1 MQSPA
6 QQPRVRRKTF
16 KPHGEMNQPAAQM
29 ETWGR
34 REGDL
39 HYSLQ
44 VVQHPLRARMCGF
57 GDKDRRPLAPAA
69 VAKMIVRRQDETIVE
84 ADDIDIA
91 FFLVTVD
98 LWSESGTEEM
108 NLVLHPSSGG
118 HATSSYPSRR
128 MKKPPTAAYS
138 VPPPSATYDSQPS
151 TSTSAPVTYPPRQE
165 GQYPSR
171 APEDGAGYPQRP
183 DGAYGPPR
191 PEGAGYA
198 GRPEDSHTQT
208 QYAGAYDDR
217 GGWPPHYPPAGGA
230 SGAAPPGPTADHS
243 QYQTLPPIG
252 SIMASPSP
260 HSQHAPPPPPPP
272 HPHPHPPS
280 HPHPHHPHPH
290 QRPYP
295 PPPPPHGQWNY
306 GPQGST
312 YIDPSLQQQPPHG
325 QPPPPVPA
333 PGHAYP
339 DEGAYPSNAGTS
351 YYVQTPAAL
360 HGAAAQH
367 DPSSGAASGQYT
379 RTLVGPLS
387 ANASRLVDAD
397 NQPGIFFLF
406 QDLSVRTEG
415 TFRLRMRLM
424 NVGAH
429 PAPNAHA
436 THVTTT
442 STPVLAQTFTDP
454 FTVYSAKRF
463 PGVPA
468 YLGTCS
474 FNAETTPLSVA
485 FGTQG
490 QKLPLR
496 NRNPGASSKKG
507 RKRGGGSD
515 SEGESDG
522 GESDESHGS
531 N

>member
-1 MQSPA
+1 MA
-6 QQPRVRRKTF
+6 GQPVSSLHRTCHLIYHLHFR
-16 KPHGEMNQPAAQM
+16 
-29 ETWGR
+29 
-34 REGDL
+34 

-69 VAKMIVRRQDETIVE
+69 VAKMVVRRQDDSFVD

-98 LWSESGTEEM
+98 LWSETGTEEM

-118 HATSSYPSRR
+118 HATNSYPSRR
-128 MKKPPTAAYS
+128 IKRPPTTAYNI
-138 VPPPSATYDSQPS
+138 PPPATPYDSQPS
-151 TSTSAPVTYPPRQE
+151 TSNT
-165 GQYPSR
+165 
-171 APEDGAGYPQRP
+171 
-183 DGAYGPPR
+183 
-191 PEGAGYA
+191 
-198 GRPEDSHTQT
+198 
-208 QYAGAYDDR
+208 
-217 GGWPPHYPPAGGA
+217 
-230 SGAAPPGPTADHS
+230 
-243 QYQTLPPIG
+243 
-252 SIMASPSP
+252 
-260 HSQHAPPPPPPP
+260 HAPPPP
-272 HPHPHPPS
+272 
-280 HPHPHHPHPH
+280 PHPH

-295 PPPPPHGQWNY
+295 PGPPPPQWGYGGQN
-306 GPQGST
+306 QG
-312 YIDPSLQQQPPHG
+312 YIDPSLQQPPH
-325 QPPPPVPA
+325 PHPHPHHPPPVPA
-333 PGHAYP
+333 PGPAYP
-339 DEGAYPSNAGTS
+339 EEGGYPSGAAGSS

-360 HGAAAQH
+360 HGAAVAAQH
-367 DPSSGAASGQYT
+367 DVGPATVGGQYT

-387 ANASRLVDAD
+387 ANASRLVDAED
-397 NQPGIFFLF
+397 QPGIFFLF

-442 STPVLAQTFTDP
+442 SAPVLAQTFTQP

-463 PGVPA
+463 PGVP
-468 YLGTCS
+468 
-474 FNAETTPLSVA
+474 ETTPLSVA

-496 NRNPGASSKKG
+496 NRNPGASSKKRG
-507 RKRGGGSD
+507 RKGRGGGSD
-515 SEGESDG
+515 SEGDSEGGDSDD
-522 GESDESHGS
+522 SQGS

>member
-1 MQSPA
+1 
-6 QQPRVRRKTF
+6 
-16 KPHGEMNQPAAQM
+16 MNPPGAQM
-29 ETWGR
+29 ECWGKWQ
-34 REGDL
+34 GNL

-69 VAKMIVRRQDETIVE
+69 VAKMVVRRQDDSFVD

-98 LWSESGTEEM
+98 LWSETGTEEM

-118 HATSSYPSRR
+118 HATNSYPSRR
-128 MKKPPTAAYS
+128 IKRPPTTAYNI
-138 VPPPSATYDSQPS
+138 PPPATPYDSQPS
-151 TSTSAPVTYPPRQE
+151 TSNTVPAGYPPRQE
-165 GQYPSR
+165 GGYPPRGPDDAS
-171 APEDGAGYPQRP
+171 GYPQRSAAASYP
-183 DGAYGPPR
+183 PPR
-191 PEGAGYA
+191 PEGASYP
-198 GRPEDSHTQT
+198 GRSEEPHTQT
-208 QYAGAYDDR
+208 QYQGGYEEQR
-217 GGWPPHYPPAGGA
+217 GNWPPPYPPSGGA
-230 SGAAPPGPTADHS
+230 SNAPPAPGPGPAPPEHAP
-243 QYQTLPPIG
+243 YQTLPSIG
-252 SIMASPSP
+252 TLMSSPSP
-260 HSQHAPPPPPPP
+260 HPQHAPPP
-272 HPHPHPPS
+272 
-280 HPHPHHPHPH
+280 HPHPH

-295 PPPPPHGQWNY
+295 PGPPPPQWGYGGQN
-306 GPQGST
+306 QG
-312 YIDPSLQQQPPHG
+312 YIDPSLQQPPH
-325 QPPPPVPA
+325 PHPHPHHPPPVPA
-333 PGHAYP
+333 PGPAYP
-339 DEGAYPSNAGTS
+339 EEGGYPSGAAGSS

-360 HGAAAQH
+360 HGAAVAAQH
-367 DPSSGAASGQYT
+367 DVGPATVGGQYT

-387 ANASRLVDAD
+387 ANASRLVDAED
-397 NQPGIFFLF
+397 QPGIFFLF

-442 STPVLAQTFTDP
+442 SAPVLAQTFTQP

-463 PGVPA
+463 PGVP
-468 YLGTCS
+468 
-474 FNAETTPLSVA
+474 ETTPLSVA

-496 NRNPGASSKKG
+496 NRNPGASSKKRG
-507 RKRGGGSD
+507 RKGRGGGSD
-515 SEGESDG
+515 SEGDSEGGDSDD
-522 GESDESHGS
+522 SQGS

>member
-1 MQSPA
+1 ML
-6 QQPRVRRKTF
+6 VT
-16 KPHGEMNQPAAQM
+16 
-29 ETWGR
+29 
-34 REGDL
+34 
-39 HYSLQ
+39 
-44 VVQHPLRARMCGF
+44 
-57 GDKDRRPLAPAA
+57 
-69 VAKMIVRRQDETIVE
+69 RQDDTVVD

-118 HATSSYPSRR
+118 HATSSYPNRR
-128 MKKPPTAAYS
+128 TKRPPTTAYS
-138 VPPPSATYDSQPS
+138 APPPSHYDTQSS
-151 TSTSAPVTYPPRQE
+151 TPAPAPTGYPPRHE
-165 GQYPSR
+165 GPYPPR
-171 APEDGAGYPQRP
+171 GPEENAGYPQRP
-183 DGAYGPPR
+183 DAAYGGPR
-191 PEGAGYA
+191 PEGAGYT
-198 GRPEDSHTQT
+198 GRPDDSHTQT
-208 QYAGAYDDR
+208 QYANAYEDPR
-217 GGWPPHYPPAGGA
+217 GNWPPHYPPPAGP
-230 SGAAPPGPTADHS
+230 SGGSTAPPGPAADHS

-260 HSQHAPPPPPPP
+260 NPQHAP
-272 HPHPHPPS
+272 HPHS
-280 HPHPHHPHPH
+280 HPHSH

-295 PPPPPHGQWNY
+295 PPAPAPGQWNY
-306 GPQGST
+306 GSQNPA
-312 YIDPSLQQQPPHG
+312 YIDPALQQPPHMQPPHG
-325 QPPPPVPA
+325 QPPPVPA
-333 PGHAYP
+333 PGPAYSE
-339 DEGAYPSNAGTS
+339 EGVYPSNAPGAS

-360 HGAAAQH
+360 HGAATTQH
-367 DPSSGAASGQYT
+367 DGSSATNGQYT

-387 ANASRLVDAD
+387 ANASRLVDAE

-442 STPVLAQTFTDP
+442 SAPVLAQTFTDP

-463 PGVPA
+463 PGVP
-468 YLGTCS
+468 
-474 FNAETTPLSVA
+474 ETTPLSVA

-496 NRNPGASSKKG
+496 NRNPGTSSKKG
-507 RKRGGGSD
+507 GRKNRGNGSD
-515 SEGESDG
+515 SEGDSEGGDSDDSRG
-522 GESDESHGS
+522 TG
-531 N
+531 

>member
-1 MQSPA
+1 ML
-6 QQPRVRRKTF
+6 VT
-16 KPHGEMNQPAAQM
+16 
-29 ETWGR
+29 
-34 REGDL
+34 
-39 HYSLQ
+39 
-44 VVQHPLRARMCGF
+44 
-57 GDKDRRPLAPAA
+57 
-69 VAKMIVRRQDETIVE
+69 RQDDTVVD

-118 HATSSYPSRR
+118 HATSSYPNRR
-128 MKKPPTAAYS
+128 TKRPPTTAYS
-138 VPPPSATYDSQPS
+138 APPPSHYDTQSS
-151 TSTSAPVTYPPRQE
+151 TPAPAPTGYPPRHEGTYPPR
-165 GQYPSR
+165 G
-171 APEDGAGYPQRP
+171 PEENAGYPQRP
-183 DGAYGPPR
+183 DAAYGGPR
-191 PEGAGYA
+191 PEGAGYT
-198 GRPEDSHTQT
+198 GRPDDSHTQT
-208 QYAGAYDDR
+208 QYANAYEDPR
-217 GGWPPHYPPAGGA
+217 GNWPPHYPPPAGP
-230 SGAAPPGPTADHS
+230 SGGSTAPPGPAADHS

-260 HSQHAPPPPPPP
+260 NPQHAP
-272 HPHPHPPS
+272 HPHS
-280 HPHPHHPHPH
+280 HPHSH

-295 PPPPPHGQWNY
+295 PPAPAPGQWNY
-306 GPQGST
+306 GSQNPA
-312 YIDPSLQQQPPHG
+312 YIDPALQQPPHMQPPHG
-325 QPPPPVPA
+325 QPPPVPA
-333 PGHAYP
+333 PGPAYSE
-339 DEGAYPSNAGTS
+339 EGVYPSNAPGAS

-360 HGAAAQH
+360 HGAATTQH
-367 DPSSGAASGQYT
+367 DGSSATNGQYT

-387 ANASRLVDAD
+387 ANASRLVDAE

-442 STPVLAQTFTDP
+442 SAPVLAQTFTDP

-463 PGVPA
+463 PGVP
-468 YLGTCS
+468 
-474 FNAETTPLSVA
+474 ETTPLSVA

-496 NRNPGASSKKG
+496 NRNPGTSSKKG
-507 RKRGGGSD
+507 GRKNRGNGSD
-515 SEGESDG
+515 SEGDSEGGDSDDSRG
-522 GESDESHGS
+522 TG
-531 N
+531 